1 VYLTPWIQEIKL
13 PSRFAD
19 IPPRS
24 FFPDELGHIFL
35 GKDNGLTVID
45 GERSFHISMDGPV
58 YVTGKKGSDTLFYTC
73 KNDLGYITGDRRG
86 GLRIKSLKHRIPP
99 ASRSFL
105 PEQLVL
111 FENGYFI
118 NTDRGVY
125 YLGPDTLQHFIFPAP
140 VRRMHRVERQLY
152 LSVEGR
158 GISRWNGSSFE
169 EFVKLDRSED
179 ERLWLLGREGNG
191 LLALSPNGTLR
202 LLSTDQKA
210 PPVTDHLPFLE
221 GITFLEQI
229 NDRLVLVST
238 REHGIGIFDNRGH
251 MITLFENKGG
261 LPEQDIQQIYADGD
275 NEIWILASR
284 SLHKITYPSPAAS
297 LQLNT
302 AETGIIQAVVMTDK
316 GFALGTSRGVFTI
329 EQDAD
334 NGNLWNVQDLH
345 PGAGES
351 VHLLASCGNL
361 LIAGGARNLTCIG
374 DGHAEC
380 LDQGAFTGLISLDED
395 AFVAAGDRG
404 IELYRLRENKWDIR
418 QIDPSLISAH
428 SFVRFEEGIFFLCAE
443 KVYMLSDD
451 PESTISLPVQPEEM
465 PYRLIALEG
474 KLYLQGNSR
483 LYAYD
488 GESRVF
494 KPAPE
499 DPAAG
504 ILSTA
509 DILFPIGPGQY
520 LVVQNESR
528 YRSRILN
535 IRNIRESSEM
545 EMVFPVLQQ
554 LGEIVGLHMKD
565 SVVYLTGKDRIA
577 LFDLRE
583 IGHHQEE
590 VSVRIDRIWSDDT
603 GLVDM
608 EFTGSS
614 KGRQGPGDMVL
625 SHSSN
630 ELEIHLAGLEHQS
643 YPDPLFRYR
652 LHPGHKE
659 WSAWNGRR
667 DISLRNLHHGQ
678 YRFLAQSK
686 DLFGNISEPVA
697 LHFTV
702 RAPFYQTWY
711 AYVIYVLLCL
721 FGLFLLRKWR
731 LLSYQRAAPGVSA
744 PVYTRPWETGSEKEG
759 SAFTETGRQPDTVT
773 EQQSKGRGRWDKYD
787 RATVLFSDIQ
797 GFTRIA
803 EEMNPELLIDELD
816 KFFFHFDSVVD
827 KYNIEKIKTIGDA
840 YMAAGGIPE
849 KNSTNPV
856 EVVLAA
862 LEMQTYMQQ
871 LKSTRARIWDLRI
884 GIHTGPVIAGVIG
897 HKKVSYDIWGDTVNT
912 ASRMES
918 SGMPGKVNISGIT
931 YELVKDY
938 FICEYRGKL
947 PVKYKGNID
956 MYFVTGLRPELS
968 VDLKGIPN
976 KRFYVKLQLLR
987 LGDLEERVFDQILAE
1002 FPESLHFHTPEY
1014 ARRVYDQSFLLCRSE
1029 ELDQEERLLV
1039 RTAALMVFTGLTQ
1052 SYTNFENRSS
1062 VISREILPLYKYSET
1077 QIDQICNLILSTKAP
1092 FDPHNKLEMILIDAR
1107 MEYVGRPD
1115 YRKLINDLYREATES
1130 GRQVTWEEFTKEQ
1143 LELLSGFCFFTL
1155 AGQRLREIPAAE
1167 QMAKLER
1174 EG

>member
-13 PSRFAD
+13 PARFAD

-86 GLRIKSLKHRIPP
+86 GLRIKSLKHRIP
-99 ASRSFL
+99 AGSRSFA

-111 FENGYFI
+111 FENSYFI
-118 NTDRGVY
+118 NTDRGIY
-125 YLGPDTLQHFIFPAP
+125 YLGPDTLQHFLFPAP
-140 VRRMHRVERQLY
+140 VRRMHRVEGQLY

-169 EFVKLDRSED
+169 EYVTLNQPGNAY
-179 ERLWLLGREGNG
+179 LWLLGTEGNG
-191 LLALSPNGTLR
+191 LLAVNADGTLR
-202 LLSTDQKA
+202 HLGPDQKA
-210 PPVTDHLPFLE
+210 PPTPDHLPFLE
-221 GITFLEQI
+221 GINFLEEI

-238 REHGIGIFDNRGH
+238 REHGIGIFNHRGH

-261 LPEQDIQQIYADGD
+261 LPEQDIRQIYADGD

-284 SLHKITYPSPAAS
+284 SLHKITFPSPAAS

-302 AETGIIQAVVMTDK
+302 AETGIIHAAVMTDR
-316 GFALGTSRGVFTI
+316 GFALGTSRGVFLM
-329 EQDAD
+329 EQDPG
-334 NGNLWNVQDLH
+334 NGHLWHMQDLH
-345 PGAGES
+345 PGNGES

-361 LIAGGARNLTCIG
+361 LFAGGARNLTCIG
-374 DGHAEC
+374 DGHAER
-380 LDQGAFTGLISLDED
+380 LDQGAFTGLISMDEE
-395 AFVAAGDRG
+395 AVVAAGDRG
-404 IELYRLRENKWDIR
+404 IALYRFRENEWDIR
-418 QIDPSLISAH
+418 RLDTSLISAH
-428 SFVRFEEGIFFLCAE
+428 SFVRFDDRIFFLCAE

-451 PESTISLPVQPEEM
+451 PGSIVSVPVQPEEM
-465 PYRLIALEG
+465 PFRLIALEG
-474 KLYLQGNSR
+474 KLYLQGSSR
-483 LYAYD
+483 VYAYD
-488 GESRVF
+488 GERRVF

-504 ILSTA
+504 ILSAA
-509 DILFPIGPGQY
+509 DMLFPIGPCQY
-520 LVVQNESR
+520 WVVKNESR
-528 YRSRILN
+528 YRSRVLN
-535 IRNIRESSEM
+535 LSNIRESSEM
-545 EMVFPVLQQ
+545 EMIFPILQQ

-565 SVVYLTGKDRIA
+565 SVVYLTGRDRIT

-590 VSVRIDRIWSDDT
+590 VSVRIDRIRSDDT

-614 KGRQGPGDMVL
+614 AGKQVPGDMVL

-630 ELEIHLAGLEHQS
+630 DLEIHLAGLEHQS
-643 YPDPLFRYR
+643 FPDPFFRYR
-652 LHPGHKE
+652 LHPGQE
-659 WSAWNGRR
+659 QWSAWSGRR

-686 DLFGNISEPVA
+686 DLFGNISEPVT
-697 LHFTV
+697 LQFTV
-702 RAPFYQTWY
+702 RAPFYQSWY
-711 AYVIYVLLCL
+711 AYVIYVLLFL

-744 PVYTRPWETGSEKEG
+744 PVYSRPGETGSEKEG
-759 SAFTETGRQPDTVT
+759 PVLAETGRLPDTVP

-862 LEMQTYMQQ
+862 LEMQAYMQQ

-918 SGMPGKVNISGIT
+918 SGIPGKVNISGIT

-1002 FPESLHFHTPEY
+1002 FPETLHFHTPEH

-1039 RTAALMVFTGLTQ
+1039 RTAALMLFTGLTQ

-1062 VISREILPLYKYSET
+1062 VISREILPGYKYSET
-1077 QIDQICNLILSTKAP
+1077 QIDQVCNLILSTKMP

-1115 YRKLINDLYREATES
+1115 YRKLIDDLYREATES
-1130 GRQVTWEEFTKEQ
+1130 GRQVTWEEFRQEQ
-1143 LELLSGFCFFTL
+1143 LEMLSGFRFFTL

-1167 QMAKLER
+1167 QIALMER